1 MPCSGAFHPSL
12 EAIGVTISG
21 HMTDERQREFNSVHK
36 MCPKQSN
43 AVFLI
48 YQMWKHGIV
57 IKHLF
62 RGHMASRV
70 NLGCKHSLA
79 LETIEDHDKEVG
91 FYVAG
96 KGESLKSFKLGS
108 DTRYRAFL

>member
-1 MPCSGAFHPSL
+1 M
-12 EAIGVTISG
+12 
-21 HMTDERQREFNSVHK
+21 
-36 MCPKQSN
+36 
-43 AVFLI
+43 
-48 YQMWKHGIV
+48 
-57 IKHLF
+57 
-62 RGHMASRV
+62 
-70 NLGCKHSLA
+70 A